1 MEKGNHKEAR
11 KVVFVILFCLTTF
24 AFCGCSRISDYSTDS
39 LYPEGVGSVFLE
51 IFDNASFRR
60 GVEYELSEALSKRIE
75 AETGYKVTSSR
86 DRADTVISGKIVS
99 VLGSAPTVERETGR
113 ALEKEVELQ
122 AIVNWKNLKTGK
134 LLIDNAVV
142 NASASYSEWQMQG
155 FRYGSALAANKL
167 AQRIVELM
175 EKEW

>member
-1 MEKGNHKEAR
+1 MEKGNHKGTR
-11 KVVFVILFCLTTF
+11 KVVFVILICLTTF
-24 AFCGCSRISDYSTDS
+24 AFCGCSWISNYSTDS
-39 LYPEGVGSVFLE
+39 LYPEGVRSVFVE
-51 IFDNASFRR
+51 IFDNESFRR

-75 AETGYKVTSSR
+75 AEAGYKVISSR

-99 VLGSAPTVERETGR
+99 VLESAPTVERETGR
-113 ALEKEVELQ
+113 VLEKDVELL
-122 AIVNWKNLKTGK
+122 AVVNWKNLKTGE

-142 NASASYSEWQMQG
+142 NASASYSEWQRQG

-175 EKEW
+175 EREW